1 MTSRLRRV
9 AVTTLALVGSAV
21 AGPVGADTVFLSTQL
36 RPIEEAQKV
45 REVILKD
52 FTGPVQFIP
61 EDTGPFLNR
70 VKAEAQAK
78 KVAVSLLGALHSDL
92 PPLVEV
98 GALDPLDDLLPKLAD
113 RKLVPAFVDLG
124 KMGTGH
130 QVYVPWMQAT
140 YIMAASKKALPYL
153 PKGANVQ
160 HLSYAELRQWAKS

>member
-9 AVTTLALVGSAV
+9 AVTTLALVASAV

-52 FTGPVQFIP
+52 FTGPVQFVS

-78 KVAVSLLGALHSDL
+78 KVAVSPNRCCKGIERSALNRSS
-92 PPLVEV
+92 E
-98 GALDPLDDLLPKLAD
+98 
-113 RKLVPAFVDLG
+113 
-124 KMGTGH
+124 
-130 QVYVPWMQAT
+130 W
-140 YIMAASKKALPYL
+140 
-153 PKGANVQ
+153 
-160 HLSYAELRQWAKS
+160 